1 MKVIH
6 VARKPPNG
14 SAAKT
19 AMNWG
24 SGGLHISASRIGIT
38 VETWPATRSYA
49 PGQIQPGGK
58 GSTQATGAVPAGR
71 WPANLILEH
80 LPECHCEGVCKVK
93 SQNPKFA
100 SEGKGGTQHIYS
112 ARPARP
118 VGVGIGYGEN
128 GQETVANWV
137 CVEGCPV
144 LELNA
149 LSGDRPSTLT
159 GRADPA
165 QPHEHPAD
173 VEIHPDRLARTRCNW
188 GTLHAFGNV
197 YADSGG
203 AARFFKQVSWE
214 TK

>member
-6 VARKPPNG
+6 VARKPPSG

-19 AMNWG
+19 AMTWG
-24 SGGLHISASRIGIT
+24 SGGLHISASRVGIT

-80 LPECHCEGVCKVK
+80 LPECAQG
-93 SQNPKFA
+93 
-100 SEGKGGTQHIYS
+100 
-112 ARPARP
+112 
-118 VGVGIGYGEN
+118 
-128 GQETVANWV
+128 
-137 CVEGCPV
+137 CVQGCPV
-144 LELNA
+144 VEFNA

-159 GRADPA
+159 GRADPSL
-165 QPHEHPAD
+165 PHDHPAD
-173 VEIHPDRLARTRCNW
+173 IEIHPDRLARTRCNW
-188 GTLHAFGNV
+188 GTLHALGNV